1 MAIKFHWVLITY
13 AKYQDAPYKENKTTP
28 SISGCTYQGFFSYHK
43 REKFLVHDN
52 ELIHDRA
59 HRASTVSTA
68 YKSLVHCTSIPNI
81 PSPKKP
87 FKVKEHVTSTQA
99 A

>member
-1 MAIKFHWVLITY
+1 MHRIK
-13 AKYQDAPYKENKTTP
+13 KTKQHHLSVVVHTKV
-28 SISGCTYQGFFSYHK
+28 FSYHK
-43 REKFLVHDN
+43 RKKFLVHDN